1 MTEKIKNATIFA
13 KKRPFG
19 VFVFSLMD
27 IRNIAIIAHVDH
39 GKTTLVDAMLK
50 QSGTF
55 SDREEIETCVMDSN
69 ELERERGITIY
80 AKNTAIMIDGGKIN
94 IVDTPG
100 HADFGSEVERVLR
113 MVDSV
118 LLLVDAYEGP
128 MPQTK
133 FVLRKSLA
141 LGLKPIVIL
150 NKIDKP
156 TARPDWVLD
165 QVFDLFVELGAN
177 DEQLNFTYLYAIG
190 RDGVAKKQLADE
202 NKDLRPL
209 FDTILAQVPPAPS
222 DTTKPLRMQIA
233 NLKYDNYVGRL
244 GVGRIVEGTVKVGMT
259 VTVIKQD
266 GSRYNGKLTKIY
278 THRGLEKIEVQEAVA
293 GDIVQIAGLPD
304 IYVGE
309 TVAGDAN
316 AEALPTLAIDAP
328 TLTMNF
334 MPNSSPFAGR
344 EGSLVTSRQIRDR
357 LERELEINV
366 GLHVEF
372 PDGEA
377 EFRVSGRGEMHLSV
391 LIEQMRREGFEM
403 QVSQPQVIMRTVNGA
418 LEEPMET
425 VIVDVPDE
433 FSGTVIEKL
442 GRRKGEMVNM
452 SSENGSTR
460 LEYLVP
466 TRGLLGYRT
475 EFMTD
480 TKGQGTLSH
489 IFAHYGP
496 HKGDISRRTTGSII
510 SGETGKTT
518 PYALAMVQERG
529 PLFIAPGTEVYEGMV
544 IGASMKETMTVNP
557 VREKKLTNMRAA
569 SADHIV
575 QVTPPIDM
583 NLERALEYIDS
594 DEYVEVTPQNVRIR
608 KQHLTEIDRKR
619 AERTVA

>member
-1 MTEKIKNATIFA
+1 
-13 KKRPFG
+13 
-19 VFVFSLMD
+19 MD

-55 SDREEIETCVMDSN
+55 NDRDEVVNCVMDSN

-165 QVFDLFVELGAN
+165 QVFDLFVELGASN
-177 DEQLNFTYLYAIG
+177 EQLEFTYLYAIG
-190 RDGVAKKQLADE
+190 RDGVAKKLLTDE
-202 NKDLRPL
+202 NVDLRPL

-222 DTTKPLRMQIA
+222 DTTKPMRMQIA

-244 GVGRIVEGTVKVGMT
+244 GVGRIVEGIVKVGMT
-259 VTVIKQD
+259 VTAIKPD
-266 GSRYNGKLTKIY
+266 DSRYTGKITKIY
-278 THRGLEKIEVQEAVA
+278 THRGLEKVEVQEAGA
-293 GDIVQIAGLPD
+293 GDIVQIAGLPQ

-309 TVAGDAN
+309 TVAEKPDA
-316 AEALPTLAIDAP
+316 EGLPTLSIDAP
-328 TLTMNF
+328 TLTMNI

-403 QVSQPQVIMRTVNGA
+403 QVSQPQVIMHTEDGV
-418 LEEPMET
+418 LKEPIET

-433 FSGTVIEKL
+433 FSGTVIEAL
-442 GRRKGEMVNM
+442 GRRKGEMENM
-452 SSENGSTR
+452 ESENGSTR
-460 LEYLVP
+460 LQYLVP

-489 IFAHYGP
+489 IFSHYGA
-496 HKGDISRRTTGSII
+496 HKGEISRRSTGSII
-510 SGETGKTT
+510 SGFTGKTT

-529 PLFIAPGTEVYEGMV
+529 PLFVSAGTEVYEGMV

-557 VREKKLTNMRAA
+557 IREKKLTNMRAS

-594 DEYVEVTPQNVRIR
+594 DEYVEVTPLNVRIR
-608 KQHLTEIDRKR
+608 KQHLTETDRKR
-619 AERTVA
+619 AER

>member
-1 MTEKIKNATIFA
+1 
-13 KKRPFG
+13 
-19 VFVFSLMD
+19 MD

-55 SDREEIETCVMDSN
+55 NDREEVETCVMDSN

-165 QVFDLFVELGAN
+165 QVFDLFVELGASN
-177 DEQLNFTYLYAIG
+177 EQLEFTYLYAIG
-190 RDGVAKKQLADE
+190 RDGVAKKHLTDE
-202 NKDLRPL
+202 NVDLRPL
-209 FDTILAQVPPAPS
+209 FDTILSQVAPAAS
-222 DTTKPLRMQIA
+222 DTSKPLRMQIA

-244 GVGRIVEGTVKVGMT
+244 GVGRIVEGIAKVGMT

-266 GSRYNGKLTKIY
+266 LSRYNGKISKIY
-278 THRGLEKIEVQEAVA
+278 THRGLEKVDVPEGTA
-293 GDIVQIAGLPD
+293 GDIIQIAGLPD

-309 TVAGDAN
+309 TIAGDAN
-316 AEALPTLAIDAP
+316 ADALPTLAIDAP

-344 EGSLVTSRQIRDR
+344 EGTLVTSRQIRDR

-377 EFRVSGRGEMHLSV
+377 EYRVSGRGEMHLSV

-403 QVSQPQVIMRTVNGA
+403 QVSQPQVIMRTENGV

-442 GRRKGEMVNM
+442 GRRKGEMANM

-489 IFAHYGP
+489 IFSHYGP

-510 SGETGKTT
+510 SGFTGKTT
-518 PYALAMVQERG
+518 PYALAMTQERG
-529 PLFIAPGTEVYEGMV
+529 PLFVSPGTEVYEGMV

-594 DEYVEVTPQNVRIR
+594 DEYVEVTPLNVRIR
-608 KQHLTEIDRKR
+608 KQHLTETDRKR
-619 AERTVA
+619 ADRSN

>member
-1 MTEKIKNATIFA
+1 
-13 KKRPFG
+13 
-19 VFVFSLMD
+19 MD

-55 SDREEIETCVMDSN
+55 NDRDTIEVCVMDSN

-80 AKNTAIMIDGGKIN
+80 AKNTAIMLDDHKIN

-141 LGLKPIVIL
+141 LGLKPIIIL

-156 TARPDWVLD
+156 TARPDWVLN

-177 DEQLNFTYLYAIG
+177 DQQLEFTYLYAIG
-190 RDGVAKKQLADE
+190 RDGVAKRHLTDE
-202 NKDLRPL
+202 NVDLRPL
-209 FDTILAQVPPAPS
+209 FDVIMQEVPPAPS
-222 DTTKPLRMQIA
+222 DITKPLRLQIT

-244 GVGRIVEGTVKVGMT
+244 GVGRIYEGVAKPGMN
-259 VTVIKQD
+259 VTAIKPD
-266 GSRYNGKLTKIY
+266 GTRYSGKLTKVY

-293 GDIVQIAGLPD
+293 GDIVQIAGLPE

-316 AEALPTLAIDAP
+316 AEILPTLSIDAP

-344 EGSLVTSRQIRDR
+344 EGSLVTSRQIRER

-372 PDGEA
+372 PSGEG
-377 EFRVSGRGEMHLSV
+377 EFRVSGRGEMHLAV
-391 LIEQMRREGFEM
+391 LIEQMRREGFEL
-403 QVSQPQVIMRTVNGA
+403 QVSQPQVIMRQENGEQ
-418 LEEPMET
+418 LEPMESV
-425 VIVDVPDE
+425 VIDVPDE
-433 FSGTVIEKL
+433 FAGTVIEKL
-442 GRRKGEMVNM
+442 GKRKGEMTNM
-452 SSENGSTR
+452 IAENGSTR
-460 LEYLVP
+460 LEYTVP
-466 TRGLLGYRT
+466 TRGILGFRT
-475 EFMTD
+475 EFLTD
-480 TKGQGTLSH
+480 TKGEGTFSH
-489 IFAHYGP
+489 IFAHYGK
-496 HKGDISRRTTGSII
+496 HKGDISRRSTGSII
-510 SGETGKTT
+510 SGDQGKTT

-529 PLFIAPGTEVYEGMV
+529 PLFVSPGTEVYEGMV

-557 VREKKLTNMRAA
+557 VREKKLTNMRAS

-575 QVTPPIDM
+575 VITPAIDM
-583 NLERALEYIDS
+583 NLERALEYVDS
-594 DEYVEVTPQNVRIR
+594 DEYVEVTPQSIRIR
-608 KQHLTEIDRKR
+608 KKYLTEAERKR
-619 AERTVA
+619 ADR

>member
-1 MTEKIKNATIFA
+1 
-13 KKRPFG
+13 
-19 VFVFSLMD
+19 MD

-55 SDREEIETCVMDSN
+55 SDREEVETCVMDSN

-80 AKNTAIMIDGGKIN
+80 AKNTAIMVDGGKIN

-141 LGLKPIVIL
+141 LGLKPIVVL

-165 QVFDLFVELGAN
+165 QVFDLFVELGASN
-177 DEQLNFTYLYAIG
+177 EQLEFTYLYAIG
-190 RDGVAKKQLADE
+190 RDGVAKKQLTDE

-209 FDTILAQVPPAPS
+209 FDTILEQVPPAQS
-222 DTTKPLRMQIA
+222 DTSKPLRMQIA

-266 GSRYNGKLTKIY
+266 GTRYNGKLTKIY

-293 GDIVQIAGLPD
+293 GDIVQIAGLPE

-309 TVAGDAN
+309 TVAGDTN

-403 QVSQPQVIMRTVNGA
+403 QVSQPQVIMRTENGV

-496 HKGDISRRTTGSII
+496 HKGEISRRTTGSII

-557 VREKKLTNMRAA
+557 VREKKLTNMRAS

-594 DEYVEVTPQNVRIR
+594 DEYVEVTPLNVRIR
-608 KQHLTEIDRKR
+608 KQHLTETDRKR
-619 AERTVA
+619 AERSA

>member
-1 MTEKIKNATIFA
+1 MEF
-13 KKRPFG
+13 
-19 VFVFSLMD
+19 
-27 IRNIAIIAHVDH
+27 RNIAIIAHVDH

-55 SDREEIETCVMDSN
+55 SDRDVIEKCVMDSN

-80 AKNTAIMIDGGKIN
+80 AKNTSIIVDGVKVN

-156 TARPDWVLD
+156 TARPDAVLNM
-165 QVFDLFVELGAN
+165 VFDLFVELGAN

-190 RDGVAKKQLADE
+190 RDGIAKKSLEDQST
-202 NKDLRPL
+202 DLRPL
-209 FDTILAQVPPAPS
+209 FDVILQEVPPAPS
-222 DTTKPLRMQIA
+222 DTAKPMRMQIA
-233 NLKYDNYVGRL
+233 NLKDDNYVGRI
-244 GVGRIVEGTVKVGMT
+244 GVGRIVEGVVKSGMS
-259 VTVIKQD
+259 VTAIKND
-266 GSRYNGKLTKIY
+266 GTRYNGKLTKIY
-278 THRGLEKIEVQEAVA
+278 THQGLDKIEVSEAVA
-293 GDIVQIAGLPD
+293 GDIIQIAGLPE

-309 TVAGDAN
+309 TVAQDAN

-344 EGSLVTSRQIRDR
+344 EGSLVTSRQIRER
-357 LERELEINV
+357 LMRELEINV
-366 GLHVEF
+366 GLHVDF
-372 PDGEA
+372 PNGDGE
-377 EFRVSGRGEMHLSV
+377 FKVSGRGEMHLAV
-391 LIEQMRREGFEM
+391 LIEQMRREGFEL
-403 QVSQPQVIMRTVNGA
+403 QVSQPQVITKEENGQ
-418 LEEPMET
+418 LLEPMENV
-425 VIVDVPDE
+425 VIDVPDE
-433 FSGTVIEKL
+433 FSGSVIEKL
-442 GRRKGEMVNM
+442 GKRKGEMRNLI
-452 SSENGSTR
+452 SENGSTR
-460 LEYLVP
+460 LEYVVP

-480 TKGQGTLSH
+480 TKGEGTLSH
-489 IFAHYGP
+489 NFLEYGP
-496 HKGDISRRTTGSII
+496 HKGEINRRNSGSII
-510 SGETGKTT
+510 SGFTGTTT
-518 PYALAMVQERG
+518 PYSLATIQERG
-529 PLFIAPGTEVYEGMV
+529 PLFVSPGTEVYEGMV

-557 VREKKLTNMRAA
+557 IKEKKLTNMRAS

-575 QVTPPIDM
+575 IITPAIDM
-583 NLERALEYIDS
+583 NLERALEYIDD
-594 DEYVEVTPQNVRIR
+594 DEYVEVTPQSVRIR
-608 KQHLTEIDRKR
+608 KKHLTENDRKR
-619 AERTVA
+619 AERNA

>member
-1 MTEKIKNATIFA
+1 
-13 KKRPFG
+13 
-19 VFVFSLMD
+19 MD

-55 SDREEIETCVMDSN
+55 NDREEIETCVMDSN

-165 QVFDLFVELGAN
+165 QVFDLFVELGASN
-177 DEQLNFTYLYAIG
+177 EQLEFTYLYAIG
-190 RDGVAKKQLADE
+190 RDGVAKKHLTDE
-202 NKDLRPL
+202 NVDLRPL
-209 FDTILAQVPPAPS
+209 FDTILTQVPPAPS

-244 GVGRIVEGTVKVGMT
+244 GVGRIVEGIVKVGMT
-259 VTVIKQD
+259 VTVIKPD
-266 GSRYNGKLTKIY
+266 DTRYSGKITKIY
-278 THRGLEKIEVQEAVA
+278 THRGLEKVEVQEAGA

-309 TVAGDAN
+309 TVAEKADA
-316 AEALPTLAIDAP
+316 EGLPTLSIDAP
-328 TLTMNF
+328 TLTMNI

-391 LIEQMRREGFEM
+391 LIEQMRREGFEL
-403 QVSQPQVIMRTVNGA
+403 QVSQPQVIMRTENGV

-452 SSENGSTR
+452 ESENGSTR
-460 LEYLVP
+460 LQYLVP

-489 IFAHYGP
+489 IFSHYGP

-529 PLFIAPGTEVYEGMV
+529 PLFVAPGTEIYEGMV
-544 IGASMKETMTVNP
+544 IGASMKETMTVNA
-557 VREKKLTNMRAA
+557 VREKKLTNMRAS

-594 DEYVEVTPQNVRIR
+594 DEYVEVTPLNVRIR
-608 KQHLTEIDRKR
+608 KQHLTETDRKR
-619 AERTVA
+619 AERSN

>member
-1 MTEKIKNATIFA
+1 
-13 KKRPFG
+13 
-19 VFVFSLMD
+19 MD

-55 SDREEIETCVMDSN
+55 SDREEVETCVMDSN

-80 AKNTAIMIDGGKIN
+80 AKNTAIMVDGGKIN

-141 LGLKPIVIL
+141 LGLKPIVVL

-165 QVFDLFVELGAN
+165 QVFDLFVELGASN
-177 DEQLNFTYLYAIG
+177 EQLEFTYLYAIG
-190 RDGVAKKQLADE
+190 RDGVAKKQLTDE

-209 FDTILAQVPPAPS
+209 FDTILEQVPPAQS
-222 DTTKPLRMQIA
+222 DTSKPLRMQIA

-244 GVGRIVEGTVKVGMT
+244 GVGRIVEGTVKVGMK

-266 GSRYNGKLTKIY
+266 GTRYNGKLTKIY

-293 GDIVQIAGLPD
+293 GDIVQIAGLPE

-309 TVAGDAN
+309 TVAGDTN

-403 QVSQPQVIMRTVNGA
+403 QVSQPQVIMRTENGV

-496 HKGDISRRTTGSII
+496 HKGEISRRTTGSII

-557 VREKKLTNMRAA
+557 VREKKLTNMRAS

-594 DEYVEVTPQNVRIR
+594 DEYVEVTPLNVRIR
-608 KQHLTEIDRKR
+608 KQHLTETDRKR
-619 AERTVA
+619 AERSA

>member
-1 MTEKIKNATIFA
+1 
-13 KKRPFG
+13 
-19 VFVFSLMD
+19 MD

-55 SDREEIETCVMDSN
+55 NDREEIETCVMDSN

-165 QVFDLFVELGAN
+165 QVFDLFVELGASN
-177 DEQLNFTYLYAIG
+177 EQLEFTYLYAIG
-190 RDGVAKKQLADE
+190 RDGVAKKHLTDE
-202 NKDLRPL
+202 NVDLRPL
-209 FDTILAQVPPAPS
+209 FDTILTQVPPAPS

-244 GVGRIVEGTVKVGMT
+244 GVGRIVEGIVKVGMT
-259 VTVIKQD
+259 VTVIKPD
-266 GSRYNGKLTKIY
+266 DARYSGKITKIY
-278 THRGLEKIEVQEAVA
+278 THRGLEKVEVQEAGA

-309 TVAGDAN
+309 TVAEKADA
-316 AEALPTLAIDAP
+316 EGLPTLSIDAP
-328 TLTMNF
+328 TLTMNI

-391 LIEQMRREGFEM
+391 LIEQMRREGFEL
-403 QVSQPQVIMRTVNGA
+403 QVSQPQVIMRTENGV

-442 GRRKGEMVNM
+442 GRRKGEMANM
-452 SSENGSTR
+452 ESENGSTR
-460 LEYLVP
+460 LQYLVP

-489 IFAHYGP
+489 IFSHYGP

-529 PLFIAPGTEVYEGMV
+529 PLFVAAGTEIYEGMV
-544 IGASMKETMTVNP
+544 IGASMKETMTVNA
-557 VREKKLTNMRAA
+557 VREKKLTNMRAS

-594 DEYVEVTPQNVRIR
+594 DEYVEVTPLNVRIR
-608 KQHLTEIDRKR
+608 KQHLTETDRKR
-619 AERTVA
+619 ADRSN

>member
-1 MTEKIKNATIFA
+1 
-13 KKRPFG
+13 
-19 VFVFSLMD
+19 MD

-55 SDREEIETCVMDSN
+55 NDREDMGICIMDSN

-165 QVFDLFVELGAN
+165 QVFDLFVELGASN
-177 DEQLNFTYLYAIG
+177 EQLEFTYLYAIG
-190 RDGVAKKQLADE
+190 RDGVAKKHLTDE

-222 DTTKPLRMQIA
+222 DTSKPMRMQIA

-244 GVGRIVEGTVKVGMT
+244 GVGRIVEGIAKVAMP
-259 VTVIKQD
+259 VTAIKQD
-266 GSRYNGKLTKIY
+266 GTRYTGKITKIY
-278 THRGLEKIEVQEAVA
+278 THRGLEKVEVQEAVA
-293 GDIVQIAGLPD
+293 GDIIQIAGLPN

-309 TVAGDAN
+309 TVAEDAN
-316 AEALPTLAIDAP
+316 AVSLPTLAIDAP

-344 EGSLVTSRQIRDR
+344 EGTLVTSRQIRDR

-366 GLHVEF
+366 GLHVDF
-372 PDGEA
+372 PDSDA
-377 EFRVSGRGEMHLSV
+377 EFRVSGRGEMHLSI

-403 QVSQPQVIMRTVNGA
+403 QVSQPQVIMRTENGI

-425 VIVDVPDE
+425 VIIDVPDE
-433 FSGTVIEKL
+433 FSGTVIEQL
-442 GRRKGEMVNM
+442 GRRKGEMTNLI
-452 SSENGSTR
+452 SENGSTR
-460 LEYLVP
+460 LEYSIP

-489 IFAHYGP
+489 IFSHYGP
-496 HKGDISRRTTGSII
+496 HKGEINRRTTGSII
-510 SGETGKTT
+510 SGFTGKTT
-518 PYALAMVQERG
+518 PYALAMIQERG
-529 PLFIAPGTEVYEGMV
+529 PLFIASGTEVYEGMV

-557 VREKKLTNMRAA
+557 VREKKLTNMRAS

-575 QVTPPIDM
+575 HVTPPIDM

-594 DEYVEVTPQNVRIR
+594 DEYVEVTPLNVRIR
-608 KQHLTEIDRKR
+608 KQHLTETDRKR
-619 AERTVA
+619 ADR